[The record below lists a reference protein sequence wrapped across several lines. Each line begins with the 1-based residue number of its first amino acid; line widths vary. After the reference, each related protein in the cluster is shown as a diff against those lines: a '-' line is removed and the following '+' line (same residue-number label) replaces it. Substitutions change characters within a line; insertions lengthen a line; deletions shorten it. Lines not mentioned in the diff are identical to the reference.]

1 MRIRAK
7 WLLVVCTA
15 FLPLADNAATSK
27 EEATVIEGRVVDAL
41 GKSPKAGVD
50 VVAVAL
56 SHRPKTDVRR
66 GATKTEVLQHTNT
79 DAEGRFRLLVRRASP
94 DDISLSVFAFA
105 AGCALDWSC
114 FEPGRAEY
122 QASLSLPPEQ
132 PLFGRAIG
140 PRNMP
145 EAQVKVFL
153 VNVRKTSPGDDNQ
166 YPFFSAP
173 EGMVAWPKPVLTGG
187 DGRFVLHGVPRN
199 SAVQLEVNDERFA
212 RQTWETTNHNEITL
226 KLLHPRVVEGTLCYE
241 DTRTAVSGGSIALT
255 SWDEDGNYLGAV
267 EGRTDSQGS
276 FRLRPYYGDFLG
288 ITAMSPDN
296 GAYTLLSRRIPW
308 PEGTIRQGM
317 TLALQRPT
325 VAKKERQDIPGVPA
339 RVPPQAQPA
348 PESVVAAKK
357 AVPPTTNRM
366 SGKLPGRIYAATS
379 FQAKTEGGHDVDIS
393 GIIAID
399 PEDGKWVQITKC
411 QGNSPRVSPD
421 GKQVAFCTERGSKGT
436 VTCINEPNSRPVQ
449 IFPKRGQPV
458 WSPDGKSLVVTVS
471 APAQAEYRGE
481 EFWGCESA
489 IWQLGADGSNPRQ
502 LPRPPL
508 HDVED
513 WSPDGRWLAT
523 HWDTHSAAGS
533 HLFVMRVDGTGL
545 RQLTGPGYHYNWY
558 PRFSPDGQWI
568 LHKHME
574 KGRVSIRMVDFN
586 GTTVREVLGE
596 AGRAAPETA
605 CWSPD
610 GRYIAVVMF
619 SFADDRVSRGDAANA
634 DWRIVRIVI
643 VDVAGKLYH
652 EVRLANATGVTISGL
667 DWR

>member
-1 MRIRAK
+1 MIMRIRAQ

-41 GKSPKAGVD
+41 GKAPKAGVD

-56 SHRPKTDVRR
+56 SHRSKTDVRR

-94 DDISLSVFAFA
+94 DDISFSVFAFA
-105 AGCALDWSC
+105 AGYALDWSS

-122 QASLSLPPEQ
+122 QASFSLPPEQ
-132 PLFGRAIG
+132 PLFGRVIG
-140 PRNMP
+140 PRNKP

-153 VNVRKTSPGDDNQ
+153 VNVRKTSPGDDNK

-173 EGMVAWPKPVLTGG
+173 EGMVAWPKPVLTEG
-187 DGRFVLHGVPRN
+187 DGRFILHGVPRN

-212 RQTWETTNHNEITL
+212 RQAWETTNHFEITL
-226 KLLHPRVVEGTLCYE
+226 KLLPPRVVEGTLFYE

-267 EGRTDSQGS
+267 DGRTDSQGT

-317 TLALQRPT
+317 TLALQRT
-325 VAKKERQDIPGVPA
+325 AVAEAKRRDTRKDPVN
-339 RVPPQAQPA
+339 VPPQEQPA
-348 PESVVAAKK
+348 PESVVAAKNTL
-357 AVPPTTNRM
+357 PSTTHGIG
-366 SGKLPGRIYAATS
+366 GKLLGRIYAAAS
-379 FQAKTEGGHDVDIS
+379 FQAKSEGTDYVDIS

-421 GKQVAFCTERGSKGT
+421 GKQLAFCTERGSKGT

-458 WSPDGKSLVVTVS
+458 WAPDGKSLVVTVS

-489 IWQLGADGSNPRQ
+489 KWELGADGSKPRQ
-502 LPRPPL
+502 LPLPPL

-574 KGRVSIRMVDFN
+574 KGRLSIRMVDFN
-586 GTTVREVLGE
+586 GTTVREVLGQ

-610 GRYIAVVMF
+610 GRYIAVLMF
-619 SFADDRVSRGDAANA
+619 NFGDDVGSMDDVANA
-634 DWRIVRIVI
+634 DRRIVI
-643 VDVAGKLYH
+643 VDVAGTSRQEL
-652 EVRLANATGVTISGL
+652 RLAGATAVTIVGL